1 MKSLK
6 KLMAGAACGLMTLG
20 ATAQESLIA
29 GWEFSQ
35 FSFAAINSVGE
46 FGASGDFSQ
55 AGALNANYSELLPGS
70 PAGGPL
76 AAGFGTLY
84 YDGTNGSTD
93 GGPFDLTGT
102 NTIYPFAQTLTSEA
116 DQVSPNYGTSA
127 SENVLIFNGQ
137 EVYNPFG
144 LKIEQDNSLVV
155 AADALLPATDWQLK
169 FAYQT
174 EGPTDG
180 GQVIDFEYL
189 SGDGWIGVGSPVT
202 VTQTDSGTTL
212 DIPGL
217 DGFQVGVIRLN
228 ISGASE
234 TNAVVVDNIGAFA
247 APVPE
252 PSTLAALVT
261 LTVFGSLLIRRRIKR

>member
-102 NTIYPFAQTLTSEA
+102 NTIYPFAQTLNSEA
-116 DQVSPNYGTSA
+116 DQVSPPYGSSA

-144 LKIEQDNSLVV
+144 LKIEADNSLVV
-155 AADALLPATDWQLK
+155 MADAQGAATDWNFT
-169 FAYQT
+169 FAFET
-174 EGPTDG
+174 EGPTAG
-180 GQVIDFEYL
+180 GQEITLEYF
-189 SGDGWIGVGSPVT
+189 DGSNFVSVGSPLT
-202 VTQTDSGTTL
+202 VTGTDQGTTVA
-212 DIPGL
+212 IPGL
-217 DGFQVGVIRLN
+217 DGMAMAQIRMN
-228 ISGASE
+228 ISGATE
-234 TNAVVVDNIGAFA
+234 TNAVVIDNLGVA
-247 APVPE
+247 AVPE
-252 PSTLAALVT
+252 PATYAAL
-261 LTVFGSLLIRRRIKR
+261 FGLVALGLIVRRRMRKA